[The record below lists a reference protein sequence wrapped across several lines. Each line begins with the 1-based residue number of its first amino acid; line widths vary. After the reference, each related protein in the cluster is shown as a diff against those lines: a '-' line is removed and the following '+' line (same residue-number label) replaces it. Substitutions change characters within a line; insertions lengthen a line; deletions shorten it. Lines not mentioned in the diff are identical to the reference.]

1 MMWFESSKN
10 PVRSGSDA
18 GLVNKKL
25 DEMNRHAPRLHSH
38 IMFALV
44 ILLLTGC
51 GAFGLGKLTLIEKT
65 DSDEKYYLAKKVL
78 LTAGSPQPRESFD
91 HSILNVVNLMF
102 IPANEKGHYVTKSI
116 WYDPSGAE
124 YRTIR
129 QTHDR
134 HEEANR
140 GEDRDTKKGT
150 MRMHTMSLQDL
161 YHHKPGRWRVKL
173 FIDSNLVRKLDF
185 TVR

>member
-10 PVRSGSDA
+10 PVRTGSGA
-18 GLVNKKL
+18 GLVNEEH
-25 DEMNRHAPRLHSH
+25 DDMNRHAPRLCPHAV
-38 IMFALV
+38 FALL
-44 ILLLTGC
+44 ILLLAGC
-51 GAFGLGKLTLIEKT
+51 GDFGMGKFTLIEKT

-78 LTAGSPQPRESFD
+78 LTAGSAQPRETFD
-91 HSILNVVNLMF
+91 HSILDVVNLMF

-116 WYDPSGAE
+116 WYDPAGAE
-124 YRTIR
+124 FRTIR

-140 GEDRDTKKGT
+140 GEDRDSKKGS
-150 MRMHTMSLQDL
+150 MRMHTISLQDM

-173 FIDSNLVRKLDF
+173 YIDSDLVRKLDF
-185 TVR
+185 TVQ